1 LNLPLKM
8 HLFYCSTCLDR
19 DEVDRCRKSLEG
31 DVVSAIGLPC
41 SGKIDVPYLIKAFET
56 GADGVIIVTC
66 ESNECRNLE
75 GNLRARKRADA
86 VDELLE
92 EVGLGRGRV
101 AVVHKTDAGVGQIV
115 EEIRAFCTTIRHR
128 SVPKPRV
135 MKDSENPQRNTQ
147 PQITQSHHRQE
158 IA

>member
-1 LNLPLKM
+1 LNAPLKM

-19 DEVDRCRKSLEG
+19 DEVDQCRKSLQG

-75 GNLRARKRADA
+75 GNLRAQKRADA
-86 VDELLE
+86 VDELLDE
-92 EVGLGRGRV
+92 IGLGRGRV
-101 AVVHKTDAGVGQIV
+101 AVIHKTVAGVGQII
-115 EEIRAFCTTIRHR
+115 EAIGAFCTTIRHLTD
-128 SVPKPRV
+128 PNPGAP
-135 MKDSENPQRNTQ
+135 KDSGIPQRNTQ
-147 PQITQSHHRQE
+147 PRITQSHHRQE

>member
-1 LNLPLKM
+1 LNAPLKM

-19 DEVDRCRKSLEG
+19 EEVDRCRKSLPG
-31 DVVSAIGLPC
+31 DVVNVIGLPC

-75 GNLRARKRADA
+75 GNLRAQKRADA
-86 VDELLE
+86 VDELLDE
-92 EVGLGRGRV
+92 IGLGRGRV
-101 AVVHKTDAGVGQIV
+101 AVIHKTVAGVGQIV
-115 EEIRAFCTTIRHR
+115 EDIGAFCTTIRHL
-128 SVPKPRV
+128 SVAKPGTPKV
-135 MKDSENPQRNTQ
+135 SGIPQRNPQ
-147 PQITQSHHRQE
+147 PPTTRPHHQE

>member
-1 LNLPLKM
+1 LNAPLKM

-19 DEVDRCRKSLEG
+19 DEVDRCRKSLQG
-31 DVVSAIGLPC
+31 DAVSVIGLPC

-75 GNLRARKRADA
+75 GNLRAQKRADA

-101 AVVHKTDAGVGQIV
+101 AVIHKTVAGVGQII
-115 EEIRAFCTTIRHR
+115 EEIGAFCTTIRNL
-128 SVPKPRV
+128 SEPKPGAP
-135 MKDSENPQRNTQ
+135 KDSGISQRNTS
-147 PQITQSHHRQE
+147 PRITPSHHRQE